1 MPPIPRPSLQ
11 RRDFLRFSLI
21 GAGAAALTAA
31 TGCGLGSAAAD
42 EKRIRL
48 IVTES
53 APYQEPTKIAQKLL
67 AEQGWTLE
75 ATYVTDIVQPN
86 LAVANG
92 EFDANYFQHGA
103 YLQQFNVDKDLEL
116 EPLFYVY
123 GSPAGIWSERWRTLA
138 DLPDGARIALPVDPA
153 NNGRGLVLLRDAGLL
168 ELEEGVGVIH
178 TSQESITANP
188 KNFSFVEVDQQSL
201 SKTLPDVDAGLL
213 FVRLA
218 AEIGL
223 SVDQALAFEKEADS
237 VPFRCVV
244 AGTAGFAASEKAR
257 VLQEAYQSGEVR
269 AWFAGYMGGV
279 LPTPW
284 DTDPLDEL
292 TRWWQA

>member
-1 MPPIPRPSLQ
+1 MPHFPRPSLQ

-21 GAGAAALTAA
+21 GAGAAALAAA
-31 TGCGLGSAAAD
+31 TGCGLGSASAD

-53 APYQEPTKIAQKLL
+53 APYQEPTKIAAKLL

-92 EFDANYFQHGA
+92 EFDANFFQHGA
-103 YLQQFNVDKDLEL
+103 YLQQFNVDKDLDL

-123 GSPAGIWSERWRTLA
+123 GSPGGIWSEKHSSLQE
-138 DLPDGARIALPVDPA
+138 LPEGARIALPVDPA
-153 NNGRGLVLLRDAGLL
+153 NNGRALVLLRDAGLIDL
-168 ELEEGVGVIH
+168 EPGVGVIKV
-178 TSQESITANP
+178 SQETITANP
-188 KNFSFVEVDQQSL
+188 RKLQFVEVDQQSL
-201 SKTLPDVDAGLL
+201 SKTLPDVDAGFL

-223 SVDQALAFEKEADS
+223 TREQALAFEADANQL
-237 VPFRCVV
+237 PFRCVV
-244 AGTAGFAASEKAR
+244 AGTADFAATEKAR
-257 VLQEAYQSGEVR
+257 VLQEAYQSEEVR
-269 AWFAGYMGGV
+269 EWFAGYMGGV

-292 TRWWQA
+292 NQWWQA